1 MECNMLNEYQKRG
14 LSITL
19 RIVEETMQ
27 DIERIL
33 RNGTYIG
40 VLYDMKSSIPPEIK
54 EEILKRASVIKDRI
68 KIISKIFDLTKEHRE
83 VLHEIF
89 GKLPH
94 CLEIV
99 EDVKAKRLKRYGDV
113 SNGLDKAL
121 DPQLNIITDLI
132 LEMQQLLR

>member
-1 MECNMLNEYQKRG
+1 MLNEYQKRG

-33 RNGTYIG
+33 QNGTYTGI
-40 VLYDMKSSIPPEIK
+40 LYDMKCSISPKAK
-54 EEILKRASVIKDRI
+54 EEFFKRASLIKERI
-68 KIISKIFDLTKEHRE
+68 KIISKIFDLKKEHRE
-83 VLHEIF
+83 AIHDIF
-89 GKLPH
+89 GKLPY

-99 EDVKAKRLKRYGDV
+99 EDAKAKKLKRYGDV
-113 SNGLDKAL
+113 SNGLDNAL

-132 LEMQQLLR
+132 LEMQHLLR

>member
-1 MECNMLNEYQKRG
+1 MLNEYQKRG

-33 RNGTYIG
+33 HNGIYTG
-40 VLYDMKSSIPPEIK
+40 VLYDMKCSIPLEVK

-68 KIISKIFDLTKEHRE
+68 KTLSKIFDLKKEHRE
-83 VLHEIF
+83 ITHEIF

-99 EDVKAKRLKRYGDV
+99 EDVKAKKLKRYGDV
-113 SNGLDKAL
+113 SHGLDKAL
-121 DPQLNIITDLI
+121 DPQLNIIADII

>member
-1 MECNMLNEYQKRG
+1 MLNEYQKRG

-33 RNGTYIG
+33 QNGTYIG
-40 VLYDMKSSIPPEIK
+40 ILYDMKCSISPECK
-54 EEILKRASVIKDRI
+54 EEILKRAAVIKDRI
-68 KIISKIFDLTKEHRE
+68 KIISKIFDLKKEYRE
-83 VLHEIF
+83 VIHEIF

-94 CLEIV
+94 CLEII
-99 EDVKAKRLKRYGDV
+99 EDAKAKKLKRYGDV
-113 SNGLDKAL
+113 QNGLDNAL

-132 LEMQQLLR
+132 LEMQHLLR

>member
-1 MECNMLNEYQKRG
+1 MLNEYQKRG

-27 DIERIL
+27 DIEYIL
-33 RNGTYIG
+33 HNGIYTGI
-40 VLYDMKSSIPPEIK
+40 LYDMKSSISLEVK
-54 EEILKRASVIKDRI
+54 EEILKRASLIKDRI
-68 KIISKIFDLTKEHRE
+68 KTLSRIFDLQKEHRE
-83 VLHEIF
+83 IAHEIF

-99 EDVKAKRLKRYGDV
+99 EDAKAKKLKRYGDV
-113 SNGLDKAL
+113 SHGLDKAL

-132 LEMQQLLR
+132 LKMQQLLR

>member
-1 MECNMLNEYQKRG
+1 MLNEYQKRG

-33 RNGTYIG
+33 QNGTYTGI
-40 VLYDMKSSIPPEIK
+40 LYDMKCSISPEVK
-54 EEILKRASVIKDRI
+54 EEFFKRASLIKKRI
-68 KIISKIFDLTKEHRE
+68 KIISKIFDLKKEHRE

-89 GKLPH
+89 GKLPY

-99 EDVKAKRLKRYGDV
+99 EDVKAKSLKRYGDV
-113 SNGLDKAL
+113 KNGLNNAL
-121 DPQLNIITDLI
+121 DPQLSIITDLI
-132 LEMQQLLR
+132 LEMQHLLR